1 MVLIK
6 IDSLSQKELEYIAG
20 QEGIEDFDTL
30 SRDELIEVLKDI
42 YEDED
47 SDTPNVTGENV
58 NKRYVAGLSDYRG
71 DVDEN
76 VPSLP
81 GVEDL
86 PLLYPETSVHILSKN
101 ASWLYCY
108 WSVAPSDLD
117 QYDQKFGQYEL
128 LLSVAVTGN
137 TGTEK
142 YESEIGREDSE
153 WNINVPHTNGSV
165 KVCLMLRKGDAAYLL
180 AESETLPLVDCY
192 WLNNPVRI
200 PADEGIFRR
209 FLAPI
214 TNRDGYL
221 IPSEIVEE
229 IINNV
234 SKEVEKI

>member
-47 SDTPNVTGENV
+47 SDTPNVTGDNV

-71 DVDEN
+71 DVDED

-81 GVEDL
+81 GVEKL
-86 PLLYPETSVHILSKN
+86 PLLYPETNVHILSKN

-108 WSVAPSDLD
+108 WSIAPSDLE
-117 QYDQKFGQYEL
+117 QYDQKFGEYSL
-128 LLSVAVTGN
+128 LLSVTVTGRD
-137 TGTEK
+137 GVEK
-142 YESEIGREDSE
+142 YEIEIGREDSE
-153 WNINVPHTNGSV
+153 WNINVPHTSGNV
-165 KVCLMLRKGDAAYLL
+165 KVSLMLKKGEASYLL
-180 AESETLPLVDCY
+180 SESETLPLVDCY
-192 WLNNPVRI
+192 WLNNPVSI
-200 PADEGIFRR
+200 PSDESLFRR
-209 FLAPI
+209 YLAPI
-214 TNRDGYL
+214 TNREGYL

-234 SKEVEKI
+234 INEVEKV

>member
-30 SRDELIEVLKDI
+30 SREELIDVLKDI

-81 GVEDL
+81 GVERL

-108 WSVAPSDLD
+108 WSVAPSDLE
-117 QYDQKFGQYEL
+117 QYDQKFGEYSL
-128 LLSVAVTGN
+128 LLSVCVTGRS
-137 TGTEK
+137 GVEK
-142 YESEIGREDSE
+142 YEIEIGREDSE
-153 WNINVPHTNGSV
+153 WNINVPHTDGSA
-165 KVCLMLRKGDAAYLL
+165 KVSLMLRKGEATYLL
-180 AESETLPLVDCY
+180 SESETLPLVDCY
-192 WLNNPVRI
+192 WLNNPVSV
-200 PADEGIFRR
+200 PSDESLFRR
-209 FLAPI
+209 YLAPL
-214 TNRDGYL
+214 TNREGYL
-221 IPSEIVEE
+221 FPSEIVEE
-229 IINNV
+229 IINNIR
-234 SKEVEKI
+234 SEVEKV